1 MRLENRTERKKVHRK
16 DRKTVVLNN
25 ERKNSSK
32 KKKSLSL
39 SRVFILS
46 SMAFIFLS
54 LGLIANM
61 DIIGRGAYADIILEE
76 DMLFTS
82 PESFLEK
89 YEDTLTK
96 INENILYDKGIK
108 EIVGDDSNEITY
120 VQESTKLTN
129 SVIGIYRGENEQI
142 DKVAVIGIYNEDNKN
157 FPLGFKEN
165 VITLMSTVLEKS
177 FEEIQMILFDENIVA
192 ESGGIILE
200 SAIFEYENK
209 EFVFLIEGH
218 NFFFTI
224 EEKKP
229 LVKNK

>member
-1 MRLENRTERKKVHRK
+1 MRLENRSERKKLHRVE
-16 DRKTVVLNN
+16 RKSVFSNN
-25 ERKNSSK
+25 EEKNSLK
-32 KKKSLSL
+32 KKKSLNL
-39 SRVFILS
+39 SRIFILS

-82 PESFLEK
+82 PDSFLEK

-96 INENILYDKGIK
+96 ISGDIVYDKGIK
-108 EIVGDDSNEITY
+108 EIVGFDSNEITY

-129 SVIGIYRGENEQI
+129 SVIGIYRGKNGQI
-142 DKVAVIGIYNEDNKN
+142 DKAAVIGIYNENNTD

-165 VITLMSTVLEKS
+165 VIALMSTVLEEG
-177 FEEIQMILFDENIVA
+177 FEEIQKILFDENIVA